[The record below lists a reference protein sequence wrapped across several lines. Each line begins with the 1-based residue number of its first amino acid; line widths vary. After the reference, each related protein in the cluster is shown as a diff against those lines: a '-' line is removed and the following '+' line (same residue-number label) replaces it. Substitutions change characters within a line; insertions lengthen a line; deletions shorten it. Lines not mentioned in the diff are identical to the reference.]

1 MANFI
6 DETEYLIKKY
16 FGEDYEVDEL
26 RITFDCFNYTDEY
39 DDLQPETQVLDDDM
53 PYQSAYIQRGGKID
67 WVKMSQYFGVDLK
80 TYDYDDGYGTQEFD
94 GWITFK
100 NSNKWMTRTE
110 YDGMESWSI
119 EKKPSLEDYKDGL
132 SNQK

>member
-53 PYQSAYIQRGGKID
+53 PYQSAYIQKGGKID

-100 NSNKWMTRTE
+100 NSNKWLVRHE

-132 SNQK
+132 QNQK

>member
-100 NSNKWMTRTE
+100 NSNKWLVRTE

-132 SNQK
+132 QN

>member
-26 RITFDCFNYTDEY
+26 RITFDCFSYTDEY

-53 PYQSAYIQRGGKID
+53 PYQSAYIQKGGKID
-67 WVKMSQYFGVDLK
+67 WIKMSQYFGVDLK

-100 NSNKWMTRTE
+100 NSNKWLVRHE

-132 SNQK
+132 QN

>member
-26 RITFDCFNYTDEY
+26 RITFDCFSYTDEY

-53 PYQSAYIQRGGKID
+53 PHQSAYIQKGGKID
-67 WVKMSQYFGVDLK
+67 WDKMSQYFGVDLK

-100 NSNKWMTRTE
+100 NSNKWLVRHE

-132 SNQK
+132 QH